1 MTAQPSGRSRHGEL
15 TLDQLVEL
23 QPGLGRLMPDVGR
36 RYWILFYAAQGG
48 NWELA
53 HYQWRQL
60 RHLFQIGA
68 TTRPKMAVHLE
79 AFMARAMRALE
90 EAIVA
95 KDWVSFEKAHR
106 NGAEIANRFH
116 QVTGHPEIR
125 WRLPQSAPQE
135 LDLRANSGE
144 APVPAP
150 GGSA

>member
-36 RYWILFYAAQGG
+36 RYWILFYAARGG

-68 TTRPKMAVHLE
+68 TTRPKMAIHLE
-79 AFMARAMRALE
+79 AFTAGAMHALE
-90 EAIVA
+90 EAITGR
-95 KDWVSFEKAHR
+95 DWDAFEKAYR
-106 NGAEIANRFH
+106 SGIEIANRFH

-125 WRLPQSAPQE
+125 WRLPDAEPEE
-135 LDLRANSGE
+135 LDLGPS
-144 APVPAP
+144 PA
-150 GGSA
+150 